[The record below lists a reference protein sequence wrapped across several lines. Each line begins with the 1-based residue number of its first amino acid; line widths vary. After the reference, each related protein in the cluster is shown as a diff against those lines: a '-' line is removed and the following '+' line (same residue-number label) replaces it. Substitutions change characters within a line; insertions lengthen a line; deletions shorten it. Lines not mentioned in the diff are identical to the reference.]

1 MLFQLFG
8 PVLFSAHV
16 YGSSQLVGTRSLS
29 IAIVLLSDL
38 YTVLP
43 PLDIPQR
50 LNWKSFLAAPEDC
63 TIKEDNLS
71 KSKQWN
77 KILYFVLF
85 NNLFLNYFNTLLFK
99 REGTVFT
106 NIFSNNTCIKF
117 HKLLLKN
124 FGSVVSLFEQ
134 SRAEVDCVWQKSEI
148 VCVMLLVI
156 WNWKNVQNM
165 M

>member
-1 MLFQLFG
+1 MQN
-8 PVLFSAHV
+8 AHFLLTNL
-16 YGSSQLVGTRSLS
+16 YLQIRTLLPLLQFCSNLVPNHAIYAPRSLPTVC

-50 LNWKSFLAAPEDC
+50 LNWKSFFAAAEDC

-106 NIFSNNTCIKF
+106 NIFFK
-117 HKLLLKN
+117 
-124 FGSVVSLFEQ
+124 
-134 SRAEVDCVWQKSEI
+134 
-148 VCVMLLVI
+148 
-156 WNWKNVQNM
+156 
-165 M
+165 